1 MNIIT
6 LTFSK
11 EKISICLTFLFDIL
25 FLAIVLFWNKQ
36 LAVLIDLVTTG
47 NAVTKSMILNLAII
61 LAAYIL
67 MSGATSFVSGVTC
80 TGINYALRENYIQK
94 ISHKD
99 LHSQKQSGGKEA
111 SVIINELTAVSNFIS
126 ENLFFMFDSLIKFIG
141 SFGWLIYLNPFLAI
155 TANLP
160 VFFIIIYISFSSK
173 ILQKYTIK
181 TNEENSK
188 INSVTD
194 SLMNLFPV
202 IKLYQAQ
209 KMILENY
216 FTILTDWEKL
226 NVSMEKKKALL
237 MSISA
242 VITCI
247 PLLLLILIGGK
258 LIIMGKLTV
267 GELYVFISLSGN
279 VSGILMN
286 MPSFIMQFR
295 IFGANL
301 KKLNEPAIADNG
313 REAGGHK

>member
-11 EKISICLTFLFDIL
+11 EKMKIFLTFLFDL
-25 FLAIVLFWNKQ
+25 FFLAVVLVWNRQ
-36 LAVLIDLVTTG
+36 LAVLIDLVTSGQT
-47 NAVTKSMILNLAII
+47 VTKSIIMNLVVI

-67 MSGATSFVSGVTC
+67 MSGATTFVSGVTC
-80 TGINYALRENYIQK
+80 TRINYSLRQNYIQK
-94 ISHKD
+94 ISNQN
-99 LHSQKQSGGKEA
+99 LPTQKLNGGKEA
-111 SVIINELTAVSNFIS
+111 SVLMNELTAVSNFIS

-155 TANLP
+155 TSNLP

-173 ILQKYTIK
+173 ILQKYTLK
-181 TNEENSK
+181 TNEENSE

-202 IKLYQAQ
+202 IRLYQAQ

-216 FTILTDWEKL
+216 STLLTEWEKL
-226 NVSMEKKKALL
+226 NISMEKKKALL

-242 VITCI
+242 VITNI
-247 PLLLLILIGGK
+247 PLLLIILIGGK
-258 LIIMGKLTV
+258 LVILGKLSL

-301 KKLNEPAIADNG
+301 KKLNAPVIVDNT
-313 REAGGHK
+313 GGHK

>member
-11 EKISICLTFLFDIL
+11 EKIKIFLTFLFDL
-25 FLAIVLFWNKQ
+25 FFLAVVLVWNRQ
-36 LAVLIDLVTTG
+36 LAVLIDLVTSGQT
-47 NAVTKSMILNLAII
+47 VTKSIIMNLVVI

-67 MSGATSFVSGVTC
+67 MSGATTFVSGVTC
-80 TGINYALRENYIQK
+80 TGINYSLRQNYIQK
-94 ISHKD
+94 ISNQN
-99 LHSQKQSGGKEA
+99 LPTQKLNGGKEA
-111 SVIINELTAVSNFIS
+111 SVLLNELTAVSNFIS

-155 TANLP
+155 TSNLP

-173 ILQKYTIK
+173 ILQKYTLK

-202 IKLYQAQ
+202 IRLYQAQ

-216 FTILTDWEKL
+216 STLLTEWEKL
-226 NVSMEKKKALL
+226 NISMEKKKALL

-242 VITCI
+242 VITNI
-247 PLLLLILIGGK
+247 PLLLIILIGGK
-258 LIIMGKLTV
+258 LVILGKLSL

-301 KKLNEPAIADNG
+301 KKLNA
-313 REAGGHK
+313 R

>member
-11 EKISICLTFLFDIL
+11 EKIKIFLTFLFDL
-25 FLAIVLFWNKQ
+25 FFLAVVLVWNRQ
-36 LAVLIDLVTTG
+36 LAVLIDLVTSGQT
-47 NAVTKSMILNLAII
+47 VTKSIIMNLVVI

-67 MSGATSFVSGVTC
+67 MSGATTFVSGVTC
-80 TGINYALRENYIQK
+80 TGINYSLRQNYIQK
-94 ISHKD
+94 ISNQN
-99 LHSQKQSGGKEA
+99 LPTQKLNGGKEA
-111 SVIINELTAVSNFIS
+111 SVFLNELTAVSNFIS

-155 TANLP
+155 TSNLP

-173 ILQKYTIK
+173 ILQKYTLK

-202 IKLYQAQ
+202 IRLYQAQ

-216 FTILTDWEKL
+216 SDLLTKWEKL

-242 VITCI
+242 VITNI
-247 PLLLLILIGGK
+247 PLLLIILIGGK
-258 LIIMGKLTV
+258 LVILGKLSL

-301 KKLNEPAIADNG
+301 KKLNAPVIVDNT
-313 REAGGHK
+313 GGHK

>member
-11 EKISICLTFLFDIL
+11 EKIKIFLTFLFDL
-25 FLAIVLFWNKQ
+25 FFLAVVLVWNRQ
-36 LAVLIDLVTTG
+36 LAVLIDLVTSGQTE
-47 NAVTKSMILNLAII
+47 TKSIIMNLVVI

-67 MSGATSFVSGVTC
+67 MSGATTFVSGVTC
-80 TGINYALRENYIQK
+80 TGINYSLRQNYIQK
-94 ISHKD
+94 ISNQN
-99 LHSQKQSGGKEA
+99 LPTQKLNGGKEA
-111 SVIINELTAVSNFIS
+111 SVLLNELTAVSNFIS

-155 TANLP
+155 TSNLP

-173 ILQKYTIK
+173 ILQKYTLK

-202 IKLYQAQ
+202 IRLYQAQ

-216 FTILTDWEKL
+216 STLLTEWEKL

-242 VITCI
+242 VITNI
-247 PLLLLILIGGK
+247 PLLLIILIGGK
-258 LIIMGKLTV
+258 LVILGKLTL

-301 KKLNEPAIADNG
+301 KKLNAPVIVDNT
-313 REAGGHK
+313 GGHK

>member
-11 EKISICLTFLFDIL
+11 EKIKIFLTFLFDL
-25 FLAIVLFWNKQ
+25 FFLAVVLVWNRQ
-36 LAVLIDLVTTG
+36 LAVLIDLVTSGQT
-47 NAVTKSMILNLAII
+47 VTKSIIMNLVVI

-67 MSGATSFVSGVTC
+67 MSGATTFVSGVTC
-80 TGINYALRENYIQK
+80 TGINYSLRQNYIQK
-94 ISHKD
+94 ISNQN
-99 LHSQKQSGGKEA
+99 LPTQKLNGGKEA
-111 SVIINELTAVSNFIS
+111 SVFLNELTAVSNFIS

-155 TANLP
+155 TSNLP

-173 ILQKYTIK
+173 ILQKYTLK

-209 KMILENY
+209 KMILKNY
-216 FTILTDWEKL
+216 STLLTEWEKL
-226 NVSMEKKKALL
+226 NISMEKKKALL

-242 VITCI
+242 VITNI
-247 PLLLLILIGGK
+247 PLLLIILIGGK
-258 LIIMGKLTV
+258 LVILGKLTL

-301 KKLNEPAIADNG
+301 KKLNAPVIVDNT
-313 REAGGHK
+313 GGHK

>member
-11 EKISICLTFLFDIL
+11 EKIKIFLTFLFDL
-25 FLAIVLFWNKQ
+25 FFLAVVLVWNRQ
-36 LAVLIDLVTTG
+36 LAVLIDLVTSGQT
-47 NAVTKSMILNLAII
+47 VTKSIIMNLVVI

-67 MSGATSFVSGVTC
+67 MSGATTFVSGVTC
-80 TGINYALRENYIQK
+80 TGINYSLRQNYIQK
-94 ISHKD
+94 ISNQN
-99 LHSQKQSGGKEA
+99 LPTQKLNGGKEA
-111 SVIINELTAVSNFIS
+111 SVFLNELTAVSNFIS

-155 TANLP
+155 TSNLP

-173 ILQKYTIK
+173 ILQKYTLK
-181 TNEENSK
+181 KNEENSK

-202 IKLYQAQ
+202 IRLYQAQ

-216 FTILTDWEKL
+216 STLLTEWEKL
-226 NVSMEKKKALL
+226 NISMEKKKALL

-242 VITCI
+242 VITNI
-247 PLLLLILIGGK
+247 PLLLIILIGGK
-258 LIIMGKLTV
+258 LVILGKLSL

-301 KKLNEPAIADNG
+301 KKLNAPVIVDNT
-313 REAGGHK
+313 GGNK

>member
-11 EKISICLTFLFDIL
+11 EKIKIFLTFLFDL
-25 FLAIVLFWNKQ
+25 FFLAVVLVWNRQ
-36 LAVLIDLVTTG
+36 LAVLIDLVTSGQT
-47 NAVTKSMILNLAII
+47 VTKSIIMNLVVI

-67 MSGATSFVSGVTC
+67 MSGATTFVSGVTC
-80 TGINYALRENYIQK
+80 TGINYSLRQNYIQK
-94 ISHKD
+94 ISNQN
-99 LHSQKQSGGKEA
+99 LPTQKLNGGKEA
-111 SVIINELTAVSNFIS
+111 SVLLNELTAVSNFIS

-155 TANLP
+155 TSNLP

-173 ILQKYTIK
+173 ILQKYTLK

-202 IKLYQAQ
+202 IRLYQAQ

-216 FTILTDWEKL
+216 SNLLTEWEKL

-242 VITCI
+242 VITNI
-247 PLLLLILIGGK
+247 PLLLIILIGGK
-258 LIIMGKLTV
+258 LVILGKLTL

-301 KKLNEPAIADNG
+301 KKLNAPVIVDNT
-313 REAGGHK
+313 GGHK

>member
-11 EKISICLTFLFDIL
+11 EKIKIFLTFLFDL
-25 FLAIVLFWNKQ
+25 FFLAVVLVWNRQ
-36 LAVLIDLVTTG
+36 LAVLIDLVTSGQT
-47 NAVTKSMILNLAII
+47 VTKSIIMNLVVI

-67 MSGATSFVSGVTC
+67 MSGATTFVSGVTC
-80 TGINYALRENYIQK
+80 TGINYSLRQNYIQK
-94 ISHKD
+94 ISNQN
-99 LHSQKQSGGKEA
+99 LPTQKLNGGKEA
-111 SVIINELTAVSNFIS
+111 SVLLNELTAVSNFIS

-155 TANLP
+155 TSNLP

-173 ILQKYTIK
+173 ILQKYTLK

-202 IKLYQAQ
+202 IRLYQAQ

-216 FTILTDWEKL
+216 STLLTEWEKL
-226 NVSMEKKKALL
+226 NISMEKKKALL

-242 VITCI
+242 VITNI
-247 PLLLLILIGGK
+247 PLLLIILIGGK
-258 LIIMGKLTV
+258 LVIMGKLTL

-301 KKLNEPAIADNG
+301 KKLNAPVIVDNT
-313 REAGGHK
+313 GGHK

>member
-11 EKISICLTFLFDIL
+11 EKIKIFLTFLFDL
-25 FLAIVLFWNKQ
+25 FFLAVVLVWNRQ
-36 LAVLIDLVTTG
+36 LAVLIDLVTSGQT
-47 NAVTKSMILNLAII
+47 VTKSIIMNLVVI

-67 MSGATSFVSGVTC
+67 MSGATTFVSGVTC
-80 TGINYALRENYIQK
+80 TGINYSLRQNYIQK
-94 ISHKD
+94 ISNQN
-99 LHSQKQSGGKEA
+99 LPTQKLNGGKEA
-111 SVIINELTAVSNFIS
+111 SVLMNELTAVSNFIS

-155 TANLP
+155 TSNLP

-173 ILQKYTIK
+173 ILQKYTLK

-202 IKLYQAQ
+202 IRLYQAQ

-216 FTILTDWEKL
+216 SSLLTEWEKL

-242 VITCI
+242 VITNI
-247 PLLLLILIGGK
+247 PLLLIILIGGK
-258 LIIMGKLTV
+258 LVILGKLSL

-301 KKLNEPAIADNG
+301 KKLNVPVIVDNT
-313 REAGGHK
+313 GGHK

>member
-11 EKISICLTFLFDIL
+11 EKIKIFLTFLFDL
-25 FLAIVLFWNKQ
+25 FFLAVVLVWNRQ
-36 LAVLIDLVTTG
+36 LAVLIDLVTSG
-47 NAVTKSMILNLAII
+47 QKVTKSIIMNLVVI

-67 MSGATSFVSGVTC
+67 MSGATTFVSGVTC
-80 TGINYALRENYIQK
+80 TGINYSLRQNYIQK
-94 ISHKD
+94 ISNQN
-99 LHSQKQSGGKEA
+99 LPTQKLNGGKEA
-111 SVIINELTAVSNFIS
+111 SVLLNELTAVSNFIS

-155 TANLP
+155 TSNLP

-173 ILQKYTIK
+173 ILQKYTLK

-202 IKLYQAQ
+202 IRLYQAQ

-216 FTILTDWEKL
+216 STLLTEWEKL
-226 NVSMEKKKALL
+226 NISMEKKKALL

-242 VITCI
+242 VITNI
-247 PLLLLILIGGK
+247 PLLLIILIGGK
-258 LIIMGKLTV
+258 LVILGKLTL

-301 KKLNEPAIADNG
+301 KKLNAPVIVDNT
-313 REAGGHK
+313 GGHK

>member
-11 EKISICLTFLFDIL
+11 EKIKIFLTFLFDL
-25 FLAIVLFWNKQ
+25 FFLAVVLVWNRQ
-36 LAVLIDLVTTG
+36 LAVLIDLVTSGQT
-47 NAVTKSMILNLAII
+47 VTKSIIMNLVVI

-67 MSGATSFVSGVTC
+67 MSGATTFVSGVTC
-80 TGINYALRENYIQK
+80 SGINYSLRQNYIQK
-94 ISHKD
+94 ISNQN
-99 LHSQKQSGGKEA
+99 LPTQKLNGGKEA
-111 SVIINELTAVSNFIS
+111 SVLMNELTAVSNFIS

-155 TANLP
+155 TSNLP
-160 VFFIIIYISFSSK
+160 LFLIIIYISFSSK
-173 ILQKYTIK
+173 ILQKYTLK

-202 IKLYQAQ
+202 IRLYQAQ

-216 FTILTDWEKL
+216 STLLTEWEKL

-242 VITCI
+242 VITNI
-247 PLLLLILIGGK
+247 PLLLIILIGGK
-258 LIIMGKLTV
+258 LVILGKLSL

-301 KKLNEPAIADNG
+301 KKLNVPVIVDNT
-313 REAGGHK
+313 GGHK

>member
-11 EKISICLTFLFDIL
+11 EKIKIFLTFLFDL
-25 FLAIVLFWNKQ
+25 FFLAVVLVWNRQ
-36 LAVLIDLVTTG
+36 LAVLIDLVTSGQT
-47 NAVTKSMILNLAII
+47 VTKSIIMNLVVI

-67 MSGATSFVSGVTC
+67 MSGATTFVSGLTC
-80 TGINYALRENYIQK
+80 SGINYSLRQNYIQK
-94 ISHKD
+94 ISNQN
-99 LHSQKQSGGKEA
+99 LPTQKLNGGKEA
-111 SVIINELTAVSNFIS
+111 SVLLNELTAVSNFIS

-155 TANLP
+155 TSNLP

-173 ILQKYTIK
+173 ILQKYTLK

-202 IKLYQAQ
+202 IRLYQAQ

-216 FTILTDWEKL
+216 SNLLTEWEKL

-242 VITCI
+242 VITNI
-247 PLLLLILIGGK
+247 PLLLIILIGGK
-258 LIIMGKLTV
+258 LVILGKLTL

-301 KKLNEPAIADNG
+301 KKLNAPVIVDNT
-313 REAGGHK
+313 GGNK

>member
-11 EKISICLTFLFDIL
+11 EKIKIFLTFLFDLL
-25 FLAIVLFWNKQ
+25 FLAVILVWNRQ
-36 LAVLIDLVTTG
+36 LAVLIDLVTSG
-47 NAVTKSMILNLAII
+47 QSVTKSIIMNLVVI

-67 MSGATSFVSGVTC
+67 MSGATTFVSGVTC
-80 TGINYALRENYIQK
+80 TGINYSLRQNYIQK
-94 ISHKD
+94 ISNQN
-99 LHSQKQSGGKEA
+99 LPTQKLNGGKEA
-111 SVIINELTAVSNFIS
+111 SVLLNELTAVSNFIS

-155 TANLP
+155 TSNLP

-173 ILQKYTIK
+173 ILQKYTLK

-202 IKLYQAQ
+202 IRLYQAQ
-209 KMILENY
+209 KMILKNY
-216 FTILTDWEKL
+216 STLLIEWEKL

-242 VITCI
+242 VITNI
-247 PLLLLILIGGK
+247 PLLLIILIGGK
-258 LIIMGKLTV
+258 LVILGKLTL

-301 KKLNEPAIADNG
+301 KKLNAPVIVDNT
-313 REAGGHK
+313 GGHK

>member
-11 EKISICLTFLFDIL
+11 EKIKIFLTFLFDLL
-25 FLAIVLFWNKQ
+25 FLAIVLVWNRQ
-36 LAVLIDLVTTG
+36 LAVLIDLVTSG
-47 NAVTKSMILNLAII
+47 QAVTKSIILNLVVI

-67 MSGATSFVSGVTC
+67 MSGATTFVSGVTC
-80 TGINYALRENYIQK
+80 TGINYSLRQNYIQK
-94 ISHKD
+94 ISNEN
-99 LHSQKQSGGKEA
+99 LPTQKLNGGKEA
-111 SVIINELTAVSNFIS
+111 SVLLNELTAVSNFIS

-155 TANLP
+155 TSNLP
-160 VFFIIIYISFSSK
+160 VFFIIIYISFSSR
-173 ILQKYTIK
+173 ILQKYTLK

-209 KMILENY
+209 KMILKNY
-216 FTILTDWEKL
+216 STLLTEWEEL

-242 VITCI
+242 VITNI
-247 PLLLLILIGGK
+247 PLLLIILIGGK
-258 LIIMGKLTV
+258 LVIMGKLTL

-301 KKLNEPAIADNG
+301 KKLNAPVIVDD
-313 REAGGHK
+313 AGGHK

>member
-11 EKISICLTFLFDIL
+11 EKIRIFLTFIFDLL
-25 FLAIVLFWNKQ
+25 FLAINLIWNKE
-36 LAVLIDLVTTG
+36 LAVLIDLVTSG
-47 NAVTKSMILNLAII
+47 KAVTQSIIVNLLLI

-67 MSGATSFVSGVTC
+67 MSGASTFVSGVTC
-80 TGINYALRENYIQK
+80 TCINYSLRQNYIQN
-94 ISHKD
+94 ISNQN
-99 LHSQKQSGGKEA
+99 LPTQKLNGGKEA
-111 SVIINELTAVSNFIS
+111 SVLLNELTAVSNFIS

-155 TANLP
+155 TSNLP
-160 VFFIIIYISFSSK
+160 VFFIVIYISFSSK
-173 ILQKYTIK
+173 ILQKYTLK

-202 IKLYQAQ
+202 IRLYQAQ

-216 FTILTDWEKL
+216 STLLTEWEKL
-226 NVSMEKKKALL
+226 NISMEKKKALL

-242 VITCI
+242 VITNI
-247 PLLLLILIGGK
+247 PLLLIILIGGK
-258 LIIMGKLTV
+258 LVILGKLSL

-301 KKLNEPAIADNG
+301 KKLNAPVIVDNTG
-313 REAGGHK
+313 SHK

>member
-11 EKISICLTFLFDIL
+11 EKIKIFLTFLFDL
-25 FLAIVLFWNKQ
+25 FFLAVVLVWNRQ
-36 LAVLIDLVTTG
+36 LAVLIDLVTSGQT
-47 NAVTKSMILNLAII
+47 VTKSIIMNLVVI

-67 MSGATSFVSGVTC
+67 MSGATTFVSGVTC
-80 TGINYALRENYIQK
+80 TGINYSLRQNYIQK
-94 ISHKD
+94 ISNQN
-99 LHSQKQSGGKEA
+99 LPTQKLNGGKEA
-111 SVIINELTAVSNFIS
+111 SVLLNELTAVSNFIS

-141 SFGWLIYLNPFLAI
+141 SFGWLIYLNSFLAI
-155 TANLP
+155 TSNLP

-173 ILQKYTIK
+173 ILQKYTLK
-181 TNEENSK
+181 TNKENSK

-202 IKLYQAQ
+202 IRLYQAQ

-216 FTILTDWEKL
+216 SGLLTKWEKL

-242 VITCI
+242 VITNI
-247 PLLLLILIGGK
+247 PLLLIILIGGK
-258 LIIMGKLTV
+258 LVILGKLTL

-301 KKLNEPAIADNG
+301 KKLNAPVIVNNT
-313 REAGGHK
+313 GGNK

>member
-11 EKISICLTFLFDIL
+11 EKIKIFLTFLFDL
-25 FLAIVLFWNKQ
+25 FFLAVVLVWNRQ
-36 LAVLIDLVTTG
+36 LAVLIDLVTSGQT
-47 NAVTKSMILNLAII
+47 VTKSIIMNLVVI

-67 MSGATSFVSGVTC
+67 MSGATTFVSGVTC
-80 TGINYALRENYIQK
+80 TGINYSLRQNYIQK
-94 ISHKD
+94 ISNQN
-99 LHSQKQSGGKEA
+99 LPTQKLNGGKEA
-111 SVIINELTAVSNFIS
+111 SVLLNELTAVSNFIS

-155 TANLP
+155 TSNLP

-173 ILQKYTIK
+173 ILQKYTLK

-202 IKLYQAQ
+202 IRLYQAQ

-216 FTILTDWEKL
+216 STLLTEWEKL
-226 NVSMEKKKALL
+226 NISMEKKKALL

-242 VITCI
+242 VITNI
-247 PLLLLILIGGK
+247 PLLLIILIGGK
-258 LIIMGKLTV
+258 LVILGKLSL

-301 KKLNEPAIADNG
+301 KKLNVPVIVDNT
-313 REAGGHK
+313 GGHK

>member
-11 EKISICLTFLFDIL
+11 EKIKIFLTFLFDL
-25 FLAIVLFWNKQ
+25 FFLAVVLVWNRQ
-36 LAVLIDLVTTG
+36 LAVLIDLVTSGQT
-47 NAVTKSMILNLAII
+47 VTKSIIMNLVVI

-67 MSGATSFVSGVTC
+67 MSGATTFVSGVTC
-80 TGINYALRENYIQK
+80 TGINYSLRQNYIQK
-94 ISHKD
+94 ISNQN
-99 LHSQKQSGGKEA
+99 LPTQKLNGGKEA
-111 SVIINELTAVSNFIS
+111 SVLLNELTAVSNFIS

-155 TANLP
+155 TSNLP

-173 ILQKYTIK
+173 ILQKYTLK

-202 IKLYQAQ
+202 IRLYQAQ

-216 FTILTDWEKL
+216 SNLLTEWEKL

-242 VITCI
+242 VITNI
-247 PLLLLILIGGK
+247 PLLLIILIGGK
-258 LIIMGKLTV
+258 LVILGKLTL

-301 KKLNEPAIADNG
+301 KKLNAPVIVDNT
-313 REAGGHK
+313 GGNK

>member
-11 EKISICLTFLFDIL
+11 EKIKIFLTFLFDL
-25 FLAIVLFWNKQ
+25 FFLAVVLVWNRQ
-36 LAVLIDLVTTG
+36 LAVLIDLVTSGQT
-47 NAVTKSMILNLAII
+47 VTKSIIMNLVVI

-67 MSGATSFVSGVTC
+67 MSGATTFVSGVTC
-80 TGINYALRENYIQK
+80 TGINYSLRQNYIQK
-94 ISHKD
+94 ISNQN
-99 LHSQKQSGGKEA
+99 LPTQKLNGGKEA
-111 SVIINELTAVSNFIS
+111 SVLLNELTAVSNFIS

-141 SFGWLIYLNPFLAI
+141 SFCWLIYLNPFLAI
-155 TANLP
+155 TSNLP

-173 ILQKYTIK
+173 ILQKYTLK

-202 IKLYQAQ
+202 IRLYQAQ

-216 FTILTDWEKL
+216 STLLTEWEKL
-226 NVSMEKKKALL
+226 NISMEKKKALL

-242 VITCI
+242 VITNI
-247 PLLLLILIGGK
+247 PLLLIILIGGK
-258 LIIMGKLTV
+258 LVILGKLSL

-301 KKLNEPAIADNG
+301 KKLNAPVIVDNT
-313 REAGGHK
+313 GGHK

>member
-11 EKISICLTFLFDIL
+11 EKIKIFLTFLFDL
-25 FLAIVLFWNKQ
+25 FFLAVVLVWNRQ
-36 LAVLIDLVTTG
+36 LAVLIDLVTSGQT
-47 NAVTKSMILNLAII
+47 VTKSIIMNLVVI

-67 MSGATSFVSGVTC
+67 MSGATTFVSGVTC
-80 TGINYALRENYIQK
+80 TGINYSLRQNYIQK
-94 ISHKD
+94 ISNQN
-99 LHSQKQSGGKEA
+99 LPTQKLNGGKEA
-111 SVIINELTAVSNFIS
+111 SVLLNELTAVSNFIS

-155 TANLP
+155 TSNLP

-173 ILQKYTIK
+173 ILQKYTLK

-202 IKLYQAQ
+202 IRLYQAQ

-216 FTILTDWEKL
+216 STLLTEWEKL
-226 NVSMEKKKALL
+226 NISMEKKKALL
-237 MSISA
+237 MSVSA
-242 VITCI
+242 VITNI
-247 PLLLLILIGGK
+247 PLLLIILIGGK
-258 LIIMGKLTV
+258 LVIQGKLSL

-301 KKLNEPAIADNG
+301 KKLNAPVIVDNT
-313 REAGGHK
+313 GGHK

>member
-1 MNIIT
+1 M
-6 LTFSK
+6 
-11 EKISICLTFLFDIL
+11 
-25 FLAIVLFWNKQ
+25 
-36 LAVLIDLVTTG
+36 LIDLVTSGQT
-47 NAVTKSMILNLAII
+47 VTKSIIMNLVVI

-67 MSGATSFVSGVTC
+67 MSGATTFVSGVTC
-80 TGINYALRENYIQK
+80 TGINYSLRQNYIQK
-94 ISHKD
+94 ISNQN
-99 LHSQKQSGGKEA
+99 LPTQKLNGGKEA
-111 SVIINELTAVSNFIS
+111 SVLLNELTAVSNFIS

-155 TANLP
+155 TSNLP

-173 ILQKYTIK
+173 ILQKYTLK

-202 IKLYQAQ
+202 IRLYQAQ

-216 FTILTDWEKL
+216 STLLTEWEKL
-226 NVSMEKKKALL
+226 NISMEKKKALL

-242 VITCI
+242 VITNI
-247 PLLLLILIGGK
+247 PLLLIILIGGK
-258 LIIMGKLTV
+258 LVILGKLSL

-301 KKLNEPAIADNG
+301 KKLNAPVIVDNT
-313 REAGGHK
+313 GGNK

>member
-11 EKISICLTFLFDIL
+11 EKIKIFLTFLFDL
-25 FLAIVLFWNKQ
+25 FFLAVVLVWNRQ
-36 LAVLIDLVTTG
+36 LAVLIDLVTSGQT
-47 NAVTKSMILNLAII
+47 VTKSIIMNLVVI

-67 MSGATSFVSGVTC
+67 MSGATTFVSGVTC
-80 TGINYALRENYIQK
+80 TGINYSLRQNYIQK
-94 ISHKD
+94 ISNQN
-99 LHSQKQSGGKEA
+99 LPTQKLNGGKEA
-111 SVIINELTAVSNFIS
+111 SVLMNELTAVSNFIS

-155 TANLP
+155 TSNLP

-173 ILQKYTIK
+173 ILQKYTLK

-194 SLMNLFPV
+194 SLMNLFPA
-202 IKLYQAQ
+202 IRLYQAQ

-216 FTILTDWEKL
+216 SSLLTEWEKL

-242 VITCI
+242 VITNI
-247 PLLLLILIGGK
+247 PLLLIILIGGK
-258 LIIMGKLTV
+258 LVILGKLSL

-301 KKLNEPAIADNG
+301 KKLNVPVIVDNT
-313 REAGGHK
+313 GGHK

>member
-11 EKISICLTFLFDIL
+11 EKIKIFLTFLFDFF
-25 FLAIVLFWNKQ
+25 FLAVVLVWNRQ
-36 LAVLIDLVTTG
+36 LAVLIDLVTSGQT
-47 NAVTKSMILNLAII
+47 VTKSIIMNLVVI

-67 MSGATSFVSGVTC
+67 MSGATTFVSGVTC
-80 TGINYALRENYIQK
+80 TGINYSLRQNYIQK
-94 ISHKD
+94 ISNQN
-99 LHSQKQSGGKEA
+99 LPTQKLNGGKEA
-111 SVIINELTAVSNFIS
+111 SVLLNELTAVSNFIS

-155 TANLP
+155 TSNLP

-173 ILQKYTIK
+173 ILQKYTLK

-194 SLMNLFPV
+194 ILMNLFPA
-202 IKLYQAQ
+202 IRLYQAQ

-216 FTILTDWEKL
+216 SSLLTEWEKL
-226 NVSMEKKKALL
+226 NISMEKKKALL

-242 VITCI
+242 VITNI
-247 PLLLLILIGGK
+247 PLLLIILIGGK
-258 LIIMGKLTV
+258 LVILGKLSL

-301 KKLNEPAIADNG
+301 KKLNSPVIVDNT
-313 REAGGHK
+313 GGHK

>member
-11 EKISICLTFLFDIL
+11 EKIKIFLTFLFDL
-25 FLAIVLFWNKQ
+25 FFLAVVLVWNRQ
-36 LAVLIDLVTTG
+36 LAVLIDLVTSGQT
-47 NAVTKSMILNLAII
+47 VTKSIIMNLVVI

-67 MSGATSFVSGVTC
+67 MSGATTFVSGLTC
-80 TGINYALRENYIQK
+80 SGINYSLRQNYIQK
-94 ISHKD
+94 ISNQN
-99 LHSQKQSGGKEA
+99 LPTQKLNGGKEA
-111 SVIINELTAVSNFIS
+111 SVLLNELTAVSNFIS

-155 TANLP
+155 TSNLP

-173 ILQKYTIK
+173 ILQKYTLK

-202 IKLYQAQ
+202 IRLYQAQ

-216 FTILTDWEKL
+216 STLLTEWEKL
-226 NVSMEKKKALL
+226 NISMEKKKALL

-242 VITCI
+242 VITNI
-247 PLLLLILIGGK
+247 PLLLIILIGGK
-258 LIIMGKLTV
+258 LVILGKLTL

-301 KKLNEPAIADNG
+301 KKLNAPVIVDNT
-313 REAGGHK
+313 GGHK

>member
-11 EKISICLTFLFDIL
+11 EKIKIFLTFLFDL
-25 FLAIVLFWNKQ
+25 FFLAVVLVWNRQ
-36 LAVLIDLVTTG
+36 LAVLIDLVTSGQT
-47 NAVTKSMILNLAII
+47 VTKSIIMNLVVI

-67 MSGATSFVSGVTC
+67 MSGATTFVSGVTC
-80 TGINYALRENYIQK
+80 TGINYSLRQNYIQK
-94 ISHKD
+94 ISNQN
-99 LHSQKQSGGKEA
+99 LPTQKLNGGKEA
-111 SVIINELTAVSNFIS
+111 SVLLNELTAVSNFIS

-155 TANLP
+155 TSNLP

-173 ILQKYTIK
+173 ILQKYTRK

-202 IKLYQAQ
+202 IRLYQAQ

-216 FTILTDWEKL
+216 STLLTEWEKL
-226 NVSMEKKKALL
+226 NISMEKKKALL

-242 VITCI
+242 VITNI
-247 PLLLLILIGGK
+247 PLLLIILIGGK
-258 LIIMGKLTV
+258 LVILGKLSL

-301 KKLNEPAIADNG
+301 KKLNAPVIVDNT
-313 REAGGHK
+313 GGHK

>member
-11 EKISICLTFLFDIL
+11 EKIKIFLTFLFDL
-25 FLAIVLFWNKQ
+25 FFLAVVLVWNRQ
-36 LAVLIDLVTTG
+36 LAVLIDLVTRGQT
-47 NAVTKSMILNLAII
+47 VTKSIIMNLVVI

-67 MSGATSFVSGVTC
+67 MSGATTFVSGVTC
-80 TGINYALRENYIQK
+80 TGINYSLRQNYIQK
-94 ISHKD
+94 ISNQN
-99 LHSQKQSGGKEA
+99 LPTQKLNGGKEA
-111 SVIINELTAVSNFIS
+111 SVLLNELTAVSNFIS

-155 TANLP
+155 TSNLP

-173 ILQKYTIK
+173 ILQKYTLK

-202 IKLYQAQ
+202 IRLYQAQ

-216 FTILTDWEKL
+216 SILLTEWEKL
-226 NVSMEKKKALL
+226 NISMEKKKALL

-242 VITCI
+242 VITNI
-247 PLLLLILIGGK
+247 PLLLIILIGGK
-258 LIIMGKLTV
+258 LVILGKLSL

-301 KKLNEPAIADNG
+301 KKLNAPVIVDNT
-313 REAGGHK
+313 GGHK

>member
-11 EKISICLTFLFDIL
+11 EKIKIFLTFLFDL
-25 FLAIVLFWNKQ
+25 FFLAVVLVWNRQ
-36 LAVLIDLVTTG
+36 LAVLIDLVTSGQT
-47 NAVTKSMILNLAII
+47 VTKSIIMNLVVI

-67 MSGATSFVSGVTC
+67 MSGATTFVSGVTC
-80 TGINYALRENYIQK
+80 TGINYSLRQNYIQK
-94 ISHKD
+94 ISNQN
-99 LHSQKQSGGKEA
+99 LPTQKLNGGKEA
-111 SVIINELTAVSNFIS
+111 SVLLNELTAVSNFIS

-155 TANLP
+155 TSNLP

-173 ILQKYTIK
+173 ILQKYTLK

-202 IKLYQAQ
+202 IRLYQAQ

-216 FTILTDWEKL
+216 SSLLTEWEKL
-226 NVSMEKKKALL
+226 NISMEKKKALL

-242 VITCI
+242 VITNI
-247 PLLLLILIGGK
+247 PLLLIILIGGK
-258 LIIMGKLTV
+258 LVILGKLSL

-301 KKLNEPAIADNG
+301 KKLNVPVIVDNTG
-313 REAGGHK
+313 EHK

>member
-11 EKISICLTFLFDIL
+11 EKIKIFLTFLFDL
-25 FLAIVLFWNKQ
+25 FFLAVVLVWNRQ
-36 LAVLIDLVTTG
+36 LAVLIDLVTSGQT
-47 NAVTKSMILNLAII
+47 VTKSIIMNLVVI

-67 MSGATSFVSGVTC
+67 MSGATTFVSGVTC
-80 TGINYALRENYIQK
+80 TGINYSLRQNYIQK
-94 ISHKD
+94 ISNQN
-99 LHSQKQSGGKEA
+99 LPTQKLNGGKEA
-111 SVIINELTAVSNFIS
+111 SVLLNELTAVSNFIS

-155 TANLP
+155 TSNLP

-173 ILQKYTIK
+173 ILQKYTLK

-202 IKLYQAQ
+202 IRLYQAQ

-216 FTILTDWEKL
+216 STLLTEWEKL

-242 VITCI
+242 VITNI
-247 PLLLLILIGGK
+247 PLLLIILIGGK
-258 LIIMGKLTV
+258 LVILGKLTL

-301 KKLNEPAIADNG
+301 KKLNAPVIVDNT
-313 REAGGHK
+313 GGHK

>member
-11 EKISICLTFLFDIL
+11 EKIKIFLTFLFDL
-25 FLAIVLFWNKQ
+25 FFLAVVLVWNRQ
-36 LAVLIDLVTTG
+36 LAVLIDLVTSGQT
-47 NAVTKSMILNLAII
+47 VTKSIIMNLVVI

-67 MSGATSFVSGVTC
+67 MSGATTFVSGVTC
-80 TGINYALRENYIQK
+80 TGINYSLRQNYIQK
-94 ISHKD
+94 ISNQN
-99 LHSQKQSGGKEA
+99 LPTQKLNGGKEA
-111 SVIINELTAVSNFIS
+111 SVLMNELTAVSNFIS

-155 TANLP
+155 TSNLP

-173 ILQKYTIK
+173 ILQKYTLK

-202 IKLYQAQ
+202 IRLYQAQ

-216 FTILTDWEKL
+216 STLLTEWEKL
-226 NVSMEKKKALL
+226 NISMEKKKALL

-242 VITCI
+242 VITNI
-247 PLLLLILIGGK
+247 PLLLIILIGGK
-258 LIIMGKLTV
+258 LVILGKLSL

-301 KKLNEPAIADNG
+301 KKLNAPVIVDNT
-313 REAGGHK
+313 GGHK

>member
-11 EKISICLTFLFDIL
+11 EKIKIFLTFLFDL
-25 FLAIVLFWNKQ
+25 FFLAVVLVWNRQ
-36 LAVLIDLVTTG
+36 LAVLIDLVTSGQT
-47 NAVTKSMILNLAII
+47 VTKSIIMNLVVI

-67 MSGATSFVSGVTC
+67 MSGATTFVSGVTC
-80 TGINYALRENYIQK
+80 TGINYSLRQNYIQK
-94 ISHKD
+94 ISNQN
-99 LHSQKQSGGKEA
+99 LPTQKLNGGKEA
-111 SVIINELTAVSNFIS
+111 SVLLNELTAVSNFIS

-155 TANLP
+155 TSNLP

-173 ILQKYTIK
+173 ILQKYTPK

-202 IKLYQAQ
+202 IRLYQAQ

-216 FTILTDWEKL
+216 STLLTEWEKL
-226 NVSMEKKKALL
+226 NISMEKKKALL

-242 VITCI
+242 VITNI
-247 PLLLLILIGGK
+247 PLLLIILIGGK
-258 LIIMGKLTV
+258 LVILGKLSL

-301 KKLNEPAIADNG
+301 KKLNAPVIVDNT
-313 REAGGHK
+313 GGHK

>member
-11 EKISICLTFLFDIL
+11 EKIKIFLTFLFDFF
-25 FLAIVLFWNKQ
+25 FLAVVLVWNRQ
-36 LAVLIDLVTTG
+36 LAVLIDLVTSGQT
-47 NAVTKSMILNLAII
+47 VTKSIIMNLVVI

-67 MSGATSFVSGVTC
+67 MSGATTFVSGVTC
-80 TGINYALRENYIQK
+80 TGINYSLRQNYIQK
-94 ISHKD
+94 ISNQN
-99 LHSQKQSGGKEA
+99 LPTQKLNGGKEA
-111 SVIINELTAVSNFIS
+111 SVLLNELTAVSNFIS

-155 TANLP
+155 TSNLP

-173 ILQKYTIK
+173 ILQKYTLK

-194 SLMNLFPV
+194 ILMNLFPA
-202 IKLYQAQ
+202 IRLYQAQ

-216 FTILTDWEKL
+216 SSLLTEWEKL

-242 VITCI
+242 VITNI
-247 PLLLLILIGGK
+247 PLLLIILIGGK
-258 LIIMGKLTV
+258 LVILGRLSL

-301 KKLNEPAIADNG
+301 KKLNSPVIVDNT
-313 REAGGHK
+313 GGHK

>member
-11 EKISICLTFLFDIL
+11 EKIKIFLTFLFDL
-25 FLAIVLFWNKQ
+25 FFLAVVLVWNRQ
-36 LAVLIDLVTTG
+36 LAVLIDLVTSGQT
-47 NAVTKSMILNLAII
+47 VTKSIIMNLVVI

-67 MSGATSFVSGVTC
+67 MSGATTFVSGVTC
-80 TGINYALRENYIQK
+80 TGINYSLRQNYIQK
-94 ISHKD
+94 ISNQN
-99 LHSQKQSGGKEA
+99 LPTQKLNGGKEA
-111 SVIINELTAVSNFIS
+111 SVFLNELTAVSNFIS

-155 TANLP
+155 TSNLP

-173 ILQKYTIK
+173 ILQKYTLK

-202 IKLYQAQ
+202 IRLYQAQ

-216 FTILTDWEKL
+216 SGLLTKWEKL

-242 VITCI
+242 VITNI
-247 PLLLLILIGGK
+247 PLLLIILIGGK
-258 LIIMGKLTV
+258 LVILGKLTL

-301 KKLNEPAIADNG
+301 KKLNAPVIVDNT
-313 REAGGHK
+313 GGHK

>member
-11 EKISICLTFLFDIL
+11 EKIKIFLTFLFDL
-25 FLAIVLFWNKQ
+25 FFLAVVLVWNRQ
-36 LAVLIDLVTTG
+36 LAVLIDLVTSGQT
-47 NAVTKSMILNLAII
+47 VTKSIIMNLVVI

-67 MSGATSFVSGVTC
+67 MSGATTFVSGLTC
-80 TGINYALRENYIQK
+80 SGINYSLRQNYIQK
-94 ISHKD
+94 ISNQN
-99 LHSQKQSGGKEA
+99 LPTQKLNGGKEA
-111 SVIINELTAVSNFIS
+111 SVLLNELTAVSNFIS

-155 TANLP
+155 TSNLP

-173 ILQKYTIK
+173 ILQKYTLK

-202 IKLYQAQ
+202 IRLYQAQ

-216 FTILTDWEKL
+216 SNLLTEWEKL

-242 VITCI
+242 VITNI
-247 PLLLLILIGGK
+247 PLLLIILIGGK
-258 LIIMGKLTV
+258 LVILGKLTL

-301 KKLNEPAIADNG
+301 KKLNAPVIVDNT
-313 REAGGHK
+313 GGHK

>member
-11 EKISICLTFLFDIL
+11 EKIKIFLTFLFDL
-25 FLAIVLFWNKQ
+25 FFLAVVLVWNRQ
-36 LAVLIDLVTTG
+36 LAVLIDLVTSGQT
-47 NAVTKSMILNLAII
+47 VTKSIIMNLVVI

-67 MSGATSFVSGVTC
+67 MSGATTFVSGVTC
-80 TGINYALRENYIQK
+80 TGINYSLRQNYIQK
-94 ISHKD
+94 ISNQN
-99 LHSQKQSGGKEA
+99 LPTQKLNGGKEA
-111 SVIINELTAVSNFIS
+111 SVLMNELTAVSNFIS

-141 SFGWLIYLNPFLAI
+141 SFCWLIYLNPFLAI
-155 TANLP
+155 TSNLP

-173 ILQKYTIK
+173 ILQKYTLK

-202 IKLYQAQ
+202 IRLYQAQ
-209 KMILENY
+209 KKILKNY
-216 FTILTDWEKL
+216 STLLTKWEKL
-226 NVSMEKKKALL
+226 NISMEKKKALL

-242 VITCI
+242 VITNI
-247 PLLLLILIGGK
+247 PLLLIILIGGK
-258 LIIMGKLTV
+258 LVILGKLSL

-301 KKLNEPAIADNG
+301 KKLNAPVIVDNT
-313 REAGGHK
+313 GGHK

>member
-11 EKISICLTFLFDIL
+11 EKIKIFLTFLFDFF
-25 FLAIVLFWNKQ
+25 FLAVVLVWNRQ
-36 LAVLIDLVTTG
+36 LAVLIDLVTSGQT
-47 NAVTKSMILNLAII
+47 VTKSIIMNLVVI

-67 MSGATSFVSGVTC
+67 MSGATTFVSGVTC
-80 TGINYALRENYIQK
+80 TGINYSLRQNYIQK
-94 ISHKD
+94 ISNQN
-99 LHSQKQSGGKEA
+99 LPTQKLNGGKEA
-111 SVIINELTAVSNFIS
+111 SVLLNELTAVSNFIS

-155 TANLP
+155 TSNLP

-173 ILQKYTIK
+173 ILQKYTLK

-202 IKLYQAQ
+202 IRLYQAQ

-216 FTILTDWEKL
+216 STLLTEWEKL
-226 NVSMEKKKALL
+226 NISMEKKKALL

-242 VITCI
+242 VITNI
-247 PLLLLILIGGK
+247 PLLLIILIGGK
-258 LIIMGKLTV
+258 LVILGKLSL

-301 KKLNEPAIADNG
+301 KKLNSPVIVDNT
-313 REAGGHK
+313 GGHK

>member
-11 EKISICLTFLFDIL
+11 EKIKIFLTFLFDL
-25 FLAIVLFWNKQ
+25 FFLAVVLVWNRQ
-36 LAVLIDLVTTG
+36 LAVLIDLVTSGQT
-47 NAVTKSMILNLAII
+47 VTKSIIMNLVVI

-67 MSGATSFVSGVTC
+67 MSGATTLVSGVTC
-80 TGINYALRENYIQK
+80 TGINYSLRQNYIQK
-94 ISHKD
+94 ISNQN
-99 LHSQKQSGGKEA
+99 LPTQKLNGGKEA
-111 SVIINELTAVSNFIS
+111 SVLLNELTAVSNFIS

-155 TANLP
+155 TSNLP

-173 ILQKYTIK
+173 ILQKYTLK

-202 IKLYQAQ
+202 IRLYQAQ

-216 FTILTDWEKL
+216 STLLTEWEKL
-226 NVSMEKKKALL
+226 NISMEKKKALL

-242 VITCI
+242 VITNI
-247 PLLLLILIGGK
+247 PLLLIILIGGK
-258 LIIMGKLTV
+258 LVILGKLSL

-301 KKLNEPAIADNG
+301 KKLNAPVIVDNT
-313 REAGGHK
+313 GGHK

>member
-11 EKISICLTFLFDIL
+11 EKIKIFLTFLFDL
-25 FLAIVLFWNKQ
+25 FFLAVVLVWNRQ
-36 LAVLIDLVTTG
+36 LAVLIDLVTSGQT
-47 NAVTKSMILNLAII
+47 VTKSIIMNLVVI

-67 MSGATSFVSGVTC
+67 MSGATTFVSGVTC
-80 TGINYALRENYIQK
+80 TGINYSLRQNYIQK
-94 ISHKD
+94 ISNQN
-99 LHSQKQSGGKEA
+99 LPTQKLNGGKEA
-111 SVIINELTAVSNFIS
+111 SVLLNELTAVSNFIS

-155 TANLP
+155 TSNLP

-173 ILQKYTIK
+173 ILQKYTLK

-202 IKLYQAQ
+202 IRLYQAQ

-216 FTILTDWEKL
+216 SSLLTEWEKL
-226 NVSMEKKKALL
+226 NISMEKKKALL

-242 VITCI
+242 VITNI
-247 PLLLLILIGGK
+247 PLLLIILIGGK
-258 LIIMGKLTV
+258 LVILGKLSL

-301 KKLNEPAIADNG
+301 KKLNAPVIVDNT
-313 REAGGHK
+313 GGNK